1 MTYGVDA
8 ADQDRERSYQELL
21 ESIDPIENPRSL
33 RHPKSQEFHDII
45 DELKELHDRKQAD
58 YGTDEDPFANVRMS
72 EDFGIPAWV
81 GCMMRAN
88 DKMKRLQTQAI
99 KGRLQNESAEDGFL
113 DLAVYAI
120 IGLILYREEHA

>member
-1 MTYGVDA
+1 MTYGIDPR
-8 ADQDRERSYQELL
+8 DTERVHEILEHVELL
-21 ESIDPIENPRSL
+21 ENPRHS
-33 RHPKSQEFHDII
+33 KSQEFHDII

-88 DKMKRLQTQAI
+88 DKMKRLQTEAI
-99 KGRLQNESAEDGFL
+99 KGELQNESAEDGFM